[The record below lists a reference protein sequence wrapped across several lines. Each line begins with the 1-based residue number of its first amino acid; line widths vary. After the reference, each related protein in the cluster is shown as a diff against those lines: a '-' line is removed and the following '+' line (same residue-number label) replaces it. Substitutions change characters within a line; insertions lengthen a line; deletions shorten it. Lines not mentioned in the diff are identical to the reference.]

1 MAKSVV
7 GLFQNE
13 RDAREALRAL
23 DSAGLSSDQVSYVD
37 RESNLL
43 AGNLAQVGIP
53 QDDALIYTDGV
64 KRGAV
69 LIVLQALPDAA
80 AEDVAAILNRYN
92 LVDIAGGTGGL
103 RESSEAT
110 GGSLADRG
118 GMTHSGP
125 GNCRV
130 YQGRETVVQI
140 AGEEPM
146 HGGGDEP
153 DTGALDRDVAPHPP
167 HENY

>member
-13 RDAREALRAL
+13 RDAREALREI
-23 DSAGLSSDQVSYVD
+23 DSVGLNPDQVSYVD

-53 QDDALIYTDGV
+53 QDDALIYSDGV
-64 KRGAV
+64 KRGGV
-69 LIVLQALPDAA
+69 LIVLQALSESA
-80 AEDVAAILNRYN
+80 AEGAAGILNRYN
-92 LVDIAGGTGGL
+92 LVDVAAGTGGL
-103 RESSEAT
+103 RASSESTSSSPAAQ
-110 GGSLADRG
+110 GSARG
-118 GMTHSGP
+118 SG

-130 YQGRETVVQI
+130 YQGRETVVEI

-153 DTGALDRDVAPHPP
+153 ATGALDRDVAPHPP